1 MEMDAK
7 QQDFQSGSH
16 LDRLL
21 ATFRILD
28 GSRIL
33 LTGGTGFVGKWLLK
47 AAKTAQETSPTKVEL
62 VLPSRQLSA
71 AHTLSAIKIGCPNI
85 TWIEGDFLTG
95 SLDFG
100 HVDMI
105 IHAAT
110 PASASLNHNRPDEM
124 LRVNVQAMKSIL
136 AYSREAIP
144 FLFTSS
150 GAVYGTQ
157 PQSIS
162 HMAEGIFEPDSPIEN
177 LNAYAKGK
185 RIAEQLCKDAGRL
198 GDCSPI
204 IARLFTFGGEYLP
217 RDTHFAIGNFI
228 QNCLKKEPI
237 LINGDGRSRR
247 SYLYGADMATWLWSA
262 LAVNDN
268 TVPLHIGSEH
278 SRSIFELAQT
288 VATVSFQ
295 LLGYKPE
302 IIVSRAVNDSE
313 PIHVYVPANL
323 LTREKLD
330 VSEWTSLEQTIRLTM
345 MNAVA

>member
-1 MEMDAK
+1 MEMVPK
-7 QQDFQSGSH
+7 QQDFQPRNH

-21 ATFRILD
+21 ATFRVLD

-33 LTGGTGFVGKWLLK
+33 LTGGTGFVGKWLLE
-47 AAKTAQETSPTKVEL
+47 AAKTAQENSQTKVEL

-71 AHTLSAIKIGCPNI
+71 AHTLSAIKIGCPNT

-110 PASASLNHNRPDEM
+110 PASASLNFNSPDEM

-157 PQSIS
+157 SIS
-162 HMAEGIFEPDSPIEN
+162 HMSEGVFDPDSPIEN

-185 RIAEQLCKDAGRL
+185 RIAEQLCNDAGRL

-268 TVPLHIGSEH
+268 TMPLHIGSEH

-288 VATVSFQ
+288 VAKVSLQ
-295 LLGYKPE
+295 LFDFKPE

-313 PIHVYVPANL
+313 PIHVYVPANV
-323 LTREKLD
+323 LTREKLN

-345 MNAVA
+345 MTAVS